1 MLCYDHESR
10 KQVWGRRVPI
20 LRAREYL
27 LMLNEFLTHT
37 LQIVIVLDVVGV
49 IAWFVLAA
57 RQTLWGKLTGSGQ
70 SLQAVLPA
78 QP

>member
-1 MLCYDHESR
+1 
-10 KQVWGRRVPI
+10 
-20 LRAREYL
+20 
-27 LMLNEFLTHT
+27 MLNEFLTHT
-37 LQIVIVLDVVGV
+37 LQIVIVLDVVRV

-57 RQTLWGKLTGSGQ
+57 RRSPQKEADLTTVSVAMAPRQTLWGKLTGSGQ

>member
-1 MLCYDHESR
+1 
-10 KQVWGRRVPI
+10 
-20 LRAREYL
+20 
-27 LMLNEFLTHT
+27 MLNEFLTHT

-49 IAWFVLAA
+49 IAWFVLAP
-57 RQTLWGKLTGSGQ
+57 RQTLWVKLTGSGQ